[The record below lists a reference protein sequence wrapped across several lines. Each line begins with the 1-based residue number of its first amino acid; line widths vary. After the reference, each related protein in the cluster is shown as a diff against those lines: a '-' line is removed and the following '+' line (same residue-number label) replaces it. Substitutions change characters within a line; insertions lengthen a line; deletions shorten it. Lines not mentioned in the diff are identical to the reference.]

1 MIVNKTI
8 CPAPW
13 VSATITT
20 KGVVKPCNNFN
31 ANNNF
36 SNDSKVNTDFL
47 NSNSWKKLRE
57 NMLHEE
63 FIEGCNKCYE
73 KENLNLKSSRN
84 ILIDWFGLHQE
95 IKLKFLEVAF
105 SNTCNLACVGC
116 NSKYSSKWAMEDYK
130 NKRVNTLPIL
140 QSNKLDYKSLD
151 LTNIEV
157 VKLLGGEPLLHQQ
170 DFIELLENFDRTK
183 LLLTI
188 TTNGTI
194 LPNTK
199 LKKLIEECKEVHYYI
214 SIDGTE
220 KVNEWYRWPTKAN
233 EVLNNIDTY
242 YHWWNN
248 SKNIGLISH
257 TVINAYNIWDLND
270 FVLYFTKKYNNWRF
284 DFDWIMYPNWH
295 SISVIPHEH
304 KVILEKKLND
314 WAATISGNFIKN
326 ENPFKESIK
335 WLYKNNDAT
344 WEDFK
349 RNSLRIS
356 KERNL
361 EFLEYLPILKDLIK
375 F

>member
-1 MIVNKTI
+1 MINKTI

-13 VSATITT
+13 ISATVTP
-20 KGVVKPCNNFN
+20 KGVVKPCNNFHSDE
-31 ANNNF
+31 NF
-36 SNDSKVNTDFL
+36 AKESNVNTDFL
-47 NSNSWKKLRE
+47 NSSSWQKLRE
-57 NMLHEE
+57 NMLHEK
-63 FIEGCNKCYE
+63 FVNGCDKCYQ
-73 KENLNLKSSRN
+73 KENLNLKSSRK
-84 ILIDWFGLHQE
+84 ILIDWFGSQQD
-95 IKLKFLEVAF
+95 IKLKFLEIAF

-130 NKRVNTLPIL
+130 NKRSDTINIL

-194 LPNTK
+194 LPNYK

-220 KVNEWYRWPTKAN
+220 KVNEWYRWPTKSV

-242 YHWWNN
+242 YHWWKDF
-248 SKNIGLISH
+248 KNIGLISH

-270 FVLYFTKKYNNWRF
+270 FVEYFNKKYDNWRF
-284 DFDWIMYPNWH
+284 DFDWLMHPNWH
-295 SISVIPHEH
+295 SISVIPNTH
-304 KVILEKKLND
+304 KQIIEQKLNI
-314 WAATISGNFIKN
+314 WADTIKGNFIKN

-335 WLYKNNDAT
+335 WLYQKNDAT

-349 RNSLRIS
+349 NNSFRLS

-361 EFLEYLPILKDLIK
+361 NLVEHLPLLKNLIEF
-375 F
+375 